1 MSGFFITKDGDAVS
15 GYSLSAKDEIDGV
28 QKKTRGGG
36 FFKTIAP
43 LMRMYAKTTDCFK
56 TAKQNLPK
64 FYKEVF
70 GFKEA
75 SILPFDRTIMEQ
87 FNGKEYTD
95 WFVKTYGESPVSFM
109 VMTDEPVET
118 RTFSDWDEAHEY
130 QQKCARK

>member
-15 GYSLSAKDEIDGV
+15 GYSLSAKDKIDGV

-36 FFKTIAP
+36 FFRTIAP
-43 LMRMYAKTTDCFK
+43 LMRKYAKTTDCFN
-56 TAKQNLPK
+56 TNKQDLPT

-75 SILPFDRTIMEQ
+75 SILPFDRSIMEQ

-109 VMTDEPVET
+109 VMTDAPVET
-118 RTFSDWDEAHEY
+118 RTFDDWDKAHDY
-130 QQKCARK
+130 QQQCARK